1 MTQQITI
8 IAAVGR
14 DGAIG
19 RGGSLIFRIRDDM
32 RRFRALTMGKPVV
45 MGRRTFESLPSALPG
60 RRNIVVTG
68 RPGWRPE
75 GAETAPGLA
84 EAVAMCADA
93 PEVMIIGGAQLYR
106 AAMDIATVLDLTVI
120 DADTPDADTAFPD
133 VDSAVWRMEADS
145 GPLSDPASGLG
156 YRFVTLRRVS
166 AG

>member
-68 RPGWRPE
+68 RHGWRPE

-120 DADTPDADTAFPD
+120 DADTPDADTAFPG
-133 VDSAVWRMEADS
+133 VDPAVWRMEADS
-145 GPLSDPASGLG
+145 GPLADPASGLG
-156 YRFVTLRRVS
+156 YRFVTLRRIS